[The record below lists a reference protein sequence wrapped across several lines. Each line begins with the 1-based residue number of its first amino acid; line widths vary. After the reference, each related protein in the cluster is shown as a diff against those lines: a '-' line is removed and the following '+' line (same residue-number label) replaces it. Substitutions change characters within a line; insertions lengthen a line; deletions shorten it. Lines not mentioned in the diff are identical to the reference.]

1 MLYSMTGFFPVLVV
15 CVLRCFLGL
24 ASGAFAGCV
33 LKSIKKY
40 GKELKRTE
48 KYRKEWK
55 RTEKNKKV

>member
-1 MLYSMTGFFPVLVV
+1 LG
-15 CVLRCFLGL
+15 CFSGL